1 VTDTTGNAVA
11 GLGKGVGDTVTGLT
25 SGAGETTKGMCDI
38 SRCCGWWGME
48 KCMSMDVVADVLI
61 AAGNAVNDT
70 TKAGGN
76 AVGIKKQGEPGTQ
89 Q

>member
-1 VTDTTGNAVA
+1 VIFQGDV
-11 GLGKGVGDTVTGLT
+11 VG
-25 SGAGETTKGMCDI
+25 
-38 SRCCGWWGME
+38 GWWEVGKCIGM
-48 KCMSMDVVADVLI
+48 VAMVANCLL